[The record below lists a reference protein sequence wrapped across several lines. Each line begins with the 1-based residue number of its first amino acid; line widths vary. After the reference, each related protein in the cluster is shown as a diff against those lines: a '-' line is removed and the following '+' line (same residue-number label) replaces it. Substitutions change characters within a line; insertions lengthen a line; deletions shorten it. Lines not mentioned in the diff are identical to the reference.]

1 MLIGSLRIE
10 IDQLPRHHE
19 VTRDDV
25 AVRTGECGQRARSVA
40 IKFIGADTCRNRR
53 FVSVRRHV
61 LIRGRVALIG
71 SILSAI
77 IAETATSIVT
87 ALVAT
92 TTVITTLETTAI
104 PTAIITATKIT
115 TIIVTTLEVTAITI
129 TTVITETT
137 TTIVTLLVP
146 TTTIITETTTTI
158 ITETT
163 TTIVAL
169 LVPTTIP
176 TVRTIRLAITPLG
189 LTLLVST
196 TAEFAA
202 SSSLFCHGV
211 YPLFLRHL
219 TLLSLVRDA
228 RSTTQY

>member
-25 AVRTGECGQRARSVA
+25 AVRTGERGQRARSVA
-40 IKFIGADTCRNRR
+40 IKFIGADARRNRR

-77 IAETATSIVT
+77 LTETTTTIVT

-92 TTVITTLETTAI
+92 TIPATVITAAKLA
-104 PTAIITATKIT
+104 

-129 TTVITETT
+129 TTILTETT
-137 TTIVTLLVP
+137 TTIVTALVA
-146 TTTIITETTTTI
+146 TTPVILTLET
-158 ITETT
+158 
-163 TTIVAL
+163 
-169 LVPTTIP
+169 TTIP
-176 TVRTIRLAITPLG
+176 TIRTIRLPITPLG
-189 LTLLVST
+189 HTLLVST
-196 TAEFAA
+196 TAELAA

-211 YPLFLRHL
+211 YPLFLRHM
-219 TLLSLVRDA
+219 TLL
-228 RSTTQY
+228 